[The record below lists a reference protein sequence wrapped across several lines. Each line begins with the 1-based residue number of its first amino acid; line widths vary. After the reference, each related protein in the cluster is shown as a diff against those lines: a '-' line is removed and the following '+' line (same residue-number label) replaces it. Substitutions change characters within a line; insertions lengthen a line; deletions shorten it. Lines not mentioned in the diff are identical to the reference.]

1 MLARVDK
8 KILNFNNIY
17 YSTQGIIHYTLRKT
31 IQVSLGLKT
40 HCHGLEEK
48 KEQLHTSFRE

>member
-8 KILNFNNIY
+8 KILKFNNIY
-17 YSTQGIIHYTLRKT
+17 YSTQGIIPYTLRKT
-31 IQVSLGLKT
+31 IQASFGLKT

-48 KEQLHTSFRE
+48 KGATSY